1 LPAHPLYS
9 LRASYVKSPKPA
21 QPPELLA
28 AVSLLAR
35 EELGQF
41 GARAGPGAAR
51 PVWRWLTCVCARAER
66 ALRNMDVDIDVG
78 DLRALLRAGPF
89 RKFRDAMRSIARL
102 LPDSLTAKGDAEACF
117 ARLEALDMVLVE
129 LLSKAED
136 KAAAAALRAE
146 AAAQVSLAVTSLDAL
161 LAQLPTETLDAARA
175 ALA

>member
-1 LPAHPLYS
+1 
-9 LRASYVKSPKPA
+9 
-21 QPPELLA
+21 
-28 AVSLLAR
+28 
-35 EELGQF
+35 
-41 GARAGPGAAR
+41 
-51 PVWRWLTCVCARAER
+51 
-66 ALRNMDVDIDVG
+66 MDVDIDVG